1 MPPQHGG
8 TRNRH
13 GVEPFEDAPLHIHK
27 QAVSRIGYTACNRN
41 QQDAGQ
47 QVIHIV
53 IRAGLN
59 CAAKHIDEQQHKRNR
74 HDGDRDD
81 GVHAAE
87 NMAHGTSKHN
97 AHVAEK
103 VFIHCYLFLL
113 FTDDCEEYLLQ
124 CRLFFHILHLCG
136 REQLFQFR
144 ERAVGDNPALMQ
156 NGNSIGKLFSLLQI
170 LRGQEYR
177 RAARQQ
183 AL

>member
-8 TRNRH
+8 TCNRH
-13 GVEPFEDAPLHIHK
+13 GVEPLEYAPLHIHK
-27 QAVSRIGYTACNRN
+27 QAVSRIGYAACNRN

-59 CAAKHIDEQQHKRNR
+59 CAAEHIDEQQHHRNR

-97 AHVAEK
+97 AHIAEK
-103 VFIHCYLFLL
+103 VILYRLP
-113 FTDDCEEYLLQ
+113 FTFPPF
-124 CRLFFHILHLCG
+124 CR
-136 REQLFQFR
+136 
-144 ERAVGDNPALMQ
+144 
-156 NGNSIGKLFSLLQI
+156 
-170 LRGQEYR
+170 
-177 RAARQQ
+177 
-183 AL
+183 